1 MDMPSRY
8 FQAIYY
14 EAWKESQQRAAEVEA
29 EEAKAKAEAVA
40 NSKTQANTSK
50 QRLSQQIERM

>member
-1 MDMPSRY
+1 MPSRY

-40 NSKTQANTSK
+40 NSKTQANVCF
-50 QRLSQQIERM
+50 LSRPE